1 MNSVTAGDYSRPLR
15 ISTFINE
22 LDSGFRLLNLKNDS
36 LRKRYDGL
44 KYDVKKIEE
53 VVYDLSI
60 RGLNKE
66 ATVGGGGEKW
76 RMLVGTASSI
86 TSDGCQF
93 RKYLEKPSYSSL
105 EELQL
110 KAALYFLTKGVVQ
123 VLDVL

>member
-1 MNSVTAGDYSRPLR
+1 MKDAP
-15 ISTFINE
+15 
-22 LDSGFRLLNLKNDS
+22 
-36 LRKRYDGL
+36 
-44 KYDVKKIEE
+44 
-53 VVYDLSI
+53 
-60 RGLNKE
+60 
-66 ATVGGGGEKW
+66 
-76 RMLVGTASSI
+76 GTASSI